1 MAGATS
7 SSSSKVVHFVHSNTS
22 KRAPQGDSWRA
33 SNSSN
38 ACPCGRCGATHPH
51 KQCPA
56 HGKTC
61 HTCGGRDHFASVCR
75 APKRGHG
82 QGQGYRGSQRR
93 GRGGQ
98 RGSHRKNAVHSVE
111 EAHES
116 SDFFIDSISH
126 EDNNESAWYAT
137 VHIATQKMDMKVD
150 TGANTNCLPLRS
162 FRRITGHERIPVK
175 KTTTSLKMYSGEVI
189 KPLGTV
195 TLMIEC
201 NNTQT
206 LMKFYVA
213 DVDSPPVL
221 GLQACKL
228 LGLVT
233 KDSRVKS
240 LCVYS
245 QYSRIIESSQPMTR
259 EQFLTTYKDTFEGL
273 GKLHEPYDICLR
285 PGAVPVVHPPRRVP
299 LAIHTRLKQKLDDME
314 RAGVIRK
321 TEKPTEWVN
330 SLVIVEKRD
339 QSLRLCQRLEQ
350 SYNA

>member
-1 MAGATS
+1 
-7 SSSSKVVHFVHSNTS
+7 
-22 KRAPQGDSWRA
+22 
-33 SNSSN
+33 
-38 ACPCGRCGATHPH
+38 
-51 KQCPA
+51 
-56 HGKTC
+56 
-61 HTCGGRDHFASVCR
+61 
-75 APKRGHG
+75 
-82 QGQGYRGSQRR
+82 
-93 GRGGQ
+93 
-98 RGSHRKNAVHSVE
+98 
-111 EAHES
+111 
-116 SDFFIDSISH
+116 
-126 EDNNESAWYAT
+126 
-137 VHIATQKMDMKVD
+137 MKVD

-162 FRRITGHERIPVK
+162 FRRITGHERILVK

-245 QYSRIIESSQPMTR
+245 QNVESSQPMTK
-259 EQFLTTYKDTFEGL
+259 EQFLTTYKHTFEGL

-314 RAGVIRK
+314 RAGVISK

-339 QSLRLCQRLEQ
+339 QLLRLCLDPKDLNKAIMREHHMLATSQDVVSQLAGKRLFTVLDQ
-350 SYNA
+350 KDSFWQIPLTKGSCDLCTFNTPFGRYSFL